1 MLKKTLAM
9 LLALLMM
16 LSLAACVINIHDGDP
31 DDGKKQEQTTKDPD
45 PTKDPERTGEPQE
58 TEDPA
63 DAKFDEFKKTATIE
77 ETVLYNDNGIVI
89 TAKDLTYEYSGVTL
103 NVQLENNRDEDL
115 EFSSGS
121 CNSVNGY
128 TLSVGSLYCDVASG
142 KKTNEEMYFSYN
154 EMRLHGIYELAEL
167 GLQFTVADDDDFE
180 LSTDSIILK
189 TSAFDSYTFN
199 PKGFQDAVISDAA
212 KGEFEYSVDF
222 FDTKEL
228 YNSSGISLVSQTIV
242 TTDDG
247 QQLFLEFANDSSEPV
262 VVSIDRMAENGLV
275 LNSGCWT
282 WRMLGPS
289 THRVF
294 SMDLIE
300 DQYREALGI
309 TEIVSFSFD
318 VVLKNMD
325 FDVIDEG
332 ERVNVNVSDSS
343 APFDKTGIEAY
354 NNDGMCL
361 VFKGFI
367 EDPSEYRD
375 DIHALFIVEN
385 SAGEERYVNVDYDS
399 LSINGF
405 MTDFTCYSR
414 TLLDGEFAMLDIEI
428 TDELDIDDFS
438 DITELEFKLEIRD
451 EDYIQVSEPTISIQ
465 F

>member
-1 MLKKTLAM
+1 MLKKILAM
-9 LLALLMM
+9 LLAFVMM
-16 LSLAACVINIHDGDP
+16 LSLTACGGNEPTDNDAEP
-31 DDGKKQEQTTKDPD
+31 DDGKKQERVTEEPKETEEPEE
-45 PTKDPERTGEPQE
+45 PEEPER
-58 TEDPA
+58 D
-63 DAKFDEFKKTATIE
+63 KFDEFKQTATIE
-77 ETVLYNDNGIVI
+77 ETILYDDKDIVI

-128 TLSVGSLYCDVASG
+128 TLSVGNLYCDVASG

-180 LSTDSIILK
+180 LNTDSIILK

-262 VVSIDRMAENGLV
+262 VVSIDRIAENGLV

-282 WRMLGPS
+282 WRMLSPS

-332 ERVNVNVSDSS
+332 ERVSVNVSDAS

-451 EDYIQVSEPTISIQ
+451 EDYIQVSEPTVTVH

>member
-1 MLKKTLAM
+1 MLKKILAM
-9 LLALLMM
+9 LLAFVMM
-16 LSLAACVINIHDGDP
+16 LSLTACGGNKPTDNDAEP
-31 DDGKKQEQTTKDPD
+31 DDGKKQERVTEEPKETEEPEE
-45 PTKDPERTGEPQE
+45 PEEPER
-58 TEDPA
+58 D
-63 DAKFDEFKKTATIE
+63 KFDEFKQTATIE
-77 ETVLYNDNGIVI
+77 ETILYDDKDIVI

-128 TLSVGSLYCDVASG
+128 TLSVGNLYCDVASG

-361 VFKGFI
+361 AFKGFI
-367 EDPSEYRD
+367 EDPSDYRD

-451 EDYIQVSEPTISIQ
+451 EDYIQVSEPTVTVH

>member
-1 MLKKTLAM
+1 MLKKILAM
-9 LLALLMM
+9 LLAFVMM
-16 LSLAACVINIHDGDP
+16 LSLTACGGNKPTDNDAEP
-31 DDGKKQEQTTKDPD
+31 DDGKKQERVTEEPEETEE
-45 PTKDPERTGEPQE
+45 PER
-58 TEDPA
+58 D
-63 DAKFDEFKKTATIE
+63 KFDEFKQTATIE
-77 ETVLYNDNGIVI
+77 ETILYDDKDIVI
-89 TAKDLTYEYSGVTL
+89 TAKELTYEYSGVTL

-180 LSTDSIILK
+180 LNTDSIILK

-309 TEIVSFSFD
+309 TENVSFSFD

-451 EDYIQVSEPTISIQ
+451 EDYIQVSEPTVTVH

>member
-1 MLKKTLAM
+1 MLKKILAM
-9 LLALLMM
+9 LLAFVMM
-16 LSLAACVINIHDGDP
+16 LSLTACGGNKPTDNDAEP
-31 DDGKKQEQTTKDPD
+31 DDGKKQERVTEEPEETEEPGE
-45 PTKDPERTGEPQE
+45 PER
-58 TEDPA
+58 D
-63 DAKFDEFKKTATIE
+63 KFDEFKQTATIE
-77 ETVLYNDNGIVI
+77 ETILYDDKDIVI

-128 TLSVGSLYCDVASG
+128 TLSVGNLYCDVASG
-142 KKTNEEMYFSYN
+142 KKTNEEMYFSYD

-189 TSAFDSYTFN
+189 TSALDSYTFN

-309 TEIVSFSFD
+309 TENVSFSFD

-332 ERVNVNVSDSS
+332 ERVSVNVSDSS

-451 EDYIQVSEPTISIQ
+451 EDYIQVSEPTVTVH

>member
-1 MLKKTLAM
+1 
-9 LLALLMM
+9 
-16 LSLAACVINIHDGDP
+16 
-31 DDGKKQEQTTKDPD
+31 
-45 PTKDPERTGEPQE
+45 
-58 TEDPA
+58 
-63 DAKFDEFKKTATIE
+63 
-77 ETVLYNDNGIVI
+77 
-89 TAKDLTYEYSGVTL
+89 
-103 NVQLENNRDEDL
+103 
-115 EFSSGS
+115 
-121 CNSVNGY
+121 
-128 TLSVGSLYCDVASG
+128 
-142 KKTNEEMYFSYN
+142 
-154 EMRLHGIYELAEL
+154 
-167 GLQFTVADDDDFE
+167 
-180 LSTDSIILK
+180 
-189 TSAFDSYTFN
+189 
-199 PKGFQDAVISDAA
+199 
-212 KGEFEYSVDF
+212 
-222 FDTKEL
+222 
-228 YNSSGISLVSQTIV
+228 
-242 TTDDG
+242 
-247 QQLFLEFANDSSEPV
+247 
-262 VVSIDRMAENGLV
+262 
-275 LNSGCWT
+275 
-282 WRMLGPS
+282 
-289 THRVF
+289 
-294 SMDLIE
+294 MDLIE

-385 SAGEERYVNVDYDS
+385 SAGKERYVNVDYDS

-414 TLLDGEFAMLDIEI
+414 TLLDGEFAILDIEI

-451 EDYIQVSEPTISIQ
+451 EDYIQVSEPTVTVH

>member
-1 MLKKTLAM
+1 MLKKILAM
-9 LLALLMM
+9 LLAFVMM
-16 LSLAACVINIHDGDP
+16 LSLTACGGNKPTDNDAEP
-31 DDGKKQEQTTKDPD
+31 DDGKKQERVTEEPKETEEPEE
-45 PTKDPERTGEPQE
+45 PEEPER
-58 TEDPA
+58 D
-63 DAKFDEFKKTATIE
+63 KFDEFKQTATIE
-77 ETVLYNDNGIVI
+77 ETILYDDKDIVI

-128 TLSVGSLYCDVASG
+128 TLSVGNLYCDVASG

-154 EMRLHGIYELAEL
+154 EMRLHGIHELAEL

-367 EDPSEYRD
+367 EDPSDYRD

-451 EDYIQVSEPTISIQ
+451 EDYIQVSEPTVTVH

>member
-1 MLKKTLAM
+1 M
-9 LLALLMM
+9 
-16 LSLAACVINIHDGDP
+16 
-31 DDGKKQEQTTKDPD
+31 
-45 PTKDPERTGEPQE
+45 
-58 TEDPA
+58 
-63 DAKFDEFKKTATIE
+63 
-77 ETVLYNDNGIVI
+77 
-89 TAKDLTYEYSGVTL
+89 TL

-128 TLSVGSLYCDVASG
+128 TLSVGNLYCDVASG
-142 KKTNEEMYFSYN
+142 KKTNEEMYFSYD

-309 TEIVSFSFD
+309 TENVSFSFD

-451 EDYIQVSEPTISIQ
+451 EDYIQVSEPTVTVH

>member
-1 MLKKTLAM
+1 
-9 LLALLMM
+9 
-16 LSLAACVINIHDGDP
+16 
-31 DDGKKQEQTTKDPD
+31 
-45 PTKDPERTGEPQE
+45 
-58 TEDPA
+58 
-63 DAKFDEFKKTATIE
+63 
-77 ETVLYNDNGIVI
+77 
-89 TAKDLTYEYSGVTL
+89 
-103 NVQLENNRDEDL
+103 
-115 EFSSGS
+115 
-121 CNSVNGY
+121 
-128 TLSVGSLYCDVASG
+128 
-142 KKTNEEMYFSYN
+142 MYFSYN

-180 LSTDSIILK
+180 LNTDSIILK

-262 VVSIDRMAENGLV
+262 VVSIDRIAENGLV

-282 WRMLGPS
+282 WEMLGPS

-354 NNDGMCL
+354 NNDGMHL

-451 EDYIQVSEPTISIQ
+451 EDYIQVSEPTVTVH

>member
-1 MLKKTLAM
+1 MLKKILAM
-9 LLALLMM
+9 LLAFVMM
-16 LSLAACVINIHDGDP
+16 LSLTACGGNKPTDNDAEP
-31 DDGKKQEQTTKDPD
+31 DDGKKQERVTEEPKETEEPEE
-45 PTKDPERTGEPQE
+45 PEEPER
-58 TEDPA
+58 D
-63 DAKFDEFKKTATIE
+63 KFDEFKQTATIE
-77 ETVLYNDNGIVI
+77 ETILYDDKDIVI

-128 TLSVGSLYCDVASG
+128 TLSVGNLYCDVASG

-180 LSTDSIILK
+180 LNTDSIILK

-262 VVSIDRMAENGLV
+262 VVSINRIAENGLV

-282 WRMLGPS
+282 WEMLSPS

-354 NNDGMCL
+354 NNDGMHL

-375 DIHALFIVEN
+375 AIHALFIVEN

-451 EDYIQVSEPTISIQ
+451 EDYIQVSEPTVTVH

>member
-1 MLKKTLAM
+1 MSKKILAM
-9 LLALLMM
+9 LLAFVMM
-16 LSLAACVINIHDGDP
+16 LSLTACGGNKPAEP
-31 DDGKKQEQTTKDPD
+31 DDDGNRQERVTEEPKKTAEPEETEE
-45 PTKDPERTGEPQE
+45 PER
-58 TEDPA
+58 D
-63 DAKFDEFKKTATIE
+63 KFDEFKQTATIE
-77 ETVLYNDNGIVI
+77 ETILYDDKDIVI

-180 LSTDSIILK
+180 LNTDSIILK

-367 EDPSEYRD
+367 EDPSDYRD

-414 TLLDGEFAMLDIEI
+414 TLLDGEFAILDIEI

-451 EDYIQVSEPTISIQ
+451 EDYIQVSEPTVTVH

>member
-1 MLKKTLAM
+1 MLKKILATM
-9 LLALLMM
+9 LAFVMM
-16 LSLAACVINIHDGDP
+16 LSLTACGVNKPTDNDAEP
-31 DDGKKQEQTTKDPD
+31 DDGKKQERVTEEPKETEEPEE
-45 PTKDPERTGEPQE
+45 PEEPER
-58 TEDPA
+58 D
-63 DAKFDEFKKTATIE
+63 KFDEFKQTATIE
-77 ETVLYNDNGIVI
+77 ETILYDDKDIVI

-309 TEIVSFSFD
+309 TENVSFSFD

-385 SAGEERYVNVDYDS
+385 SAGKERYVNVDYDS

-414 TLLDGEFAMLDIEI
+414 TLLDGEFAILDIEI

-451 EDYIQVSEPTISIQ
+451 EDYIQVSEPTVTVH

>member
-1 MLKKTLAM
+1 MLKKILAM
-9 LLALLMM
+9 LLAFVMM
-16 LSLAACVINIHDGDP
+16 LSLTACGGNEPTDNDAEP
-31 DDGKKQEQTTKDPD
+31 DDGKKQERVTEEPKETEEPEE
-45 PTKDPERTGEPQE
+45 PEEPER
-58 TEDPA
+58 D
-63 DAKFDEFKKTATIE
+63 KFDEFKQTATIE
-77 ETVLYNDNGIVI
+77 ETILYDDKDIVI

-128 TLSVGSLYCDVASG
+128 TLSVGNLYCDVASG

-282 WRMLGPS
+282 RRMLGPS

-367 EDPSEYRD
+367 EDPSDYRD

-451 EDYIQVSEPTISIQ
+451 EDYIQVSEPTVTVH

>member
-1 MLKKTLAM
+1 MFKKTLAI

-31 DDGKKQEQTTKDPD
+31 DDGNKQEQTTKDPD

-89 TAKDLTYEYSGVTL
+89 TAKDLTYEDSGVAL
-103 NVQLENNRDEDL
+103 NLLLENNRDEDL

-128 TLSVGSLYCDVASG
+128 TLSVGNLYCDVASG
-142 KKTNEEMYFSYN
+142 KKTNEEMYFSYD

-309 TEIVSFSFD
+309 TENVSFSFD

-385 SAGEERYVNVDYDS
+385 SAGKERYVNVDYDS

-414 TLLDGEFAMLDIEI
+414 TLLDGEFAILDIEI

-451 EDYIQVSEPTISIQ
+451 EDYIQVSEPTVTVH

>member
-1 MLKKTLAM
+1 MLKKILAM
-9 LLALLMM
+9 LLAFVMM
-16 LSLAACVINIHDGDP
+16 LSLTACGGNKPTDNDAEP
-31 DDGKKQEQTTKDPD
+31 DDGKKQERVTEEPEETEEPGE
-45 PTKDPERTGEPQE
+45 PER
-58 TEDPA
+58 D
-63 DAKFDEFKKTATIE
+63 KFDEFKQTATIE
-77 ETVLYNDNGIVI
+77 ETILYDDKDIVI

-128 TLSVGSLYCDVASG
+128 TLSVGNLYCDVASG
-142 KKTNEEMYFSYN
+142 KKTNEEMYFSYD

-309 TEIVSFSFD
+309 TENVSFSFD

-332 ERVNVNVSDSS
+332 ERVSVNVSDSS

-451 EDYIQVSEPTISIQ
+451 EDYIQVSYPTVTVH

>member
-1 MLKKTLAM
+1 MLKKILAM
-9 LLALLMM
+9 LLAFVMM
-16 LSLAACVINIHDGDP
+16 LSLTACGGNKPTDNDAEP
-31 DDGKKQEQTTKDPD
+31 DDGKKQERVTEEPKETEEPEE
-45 PTKDPERTGEPQE
+45 PEEPER
-58 TEDPA
+58 D
-63 DAKFDEFKKTATIE
+63 KFDEFKQTATIE
-77 ETVLYNDNGIVI
+77 ETILYDDKDIVI

-128 TLSVGSLYCDVASG
+128 TLSVGNLYCDVASG

-367 EDPSEYRD
+367 EDPSDYRD

-451 EDYIQVSEPTISIQ
+451 EDYIQVSKPTVTVH

>member
-1 MLKKTLAM
+1 MLKKILAM
-9 LLALLMM
+9 LLAFVMM
-16 LSLAACVINIHDGDP
+16 LSLTACGGNEPTDNDAEP
-31 DDGKKQEQTTKDPD
+31 DDGKKQERVTEEPKETEEPEE
-45 PTKDPERTGEPQE
+45 PEEPER
-58 TEDPA
+58 D
-63 DAKFDEFKKTATIE
+63 KFDEFKQTATIE
-77 ETVLYNDNGIVI
+77 ETILYDDKDIVI

-128 TLSVGSLYCDVASG
+128 TLSVGNLYCDVASG

-180 LSTDSIILK
+180 LNTDSIILK

-262 VVSIDRMAENGLV
+262 VVSINRIAENGLV

-282 WRMLGPS
+282 WEMLSPS

-354 NNDGMCL
+354 NNDGMHL

-375 DIHALFIVEN
+375 AIHALFIVEN

-451 EDYIQVSEPTISIQ
+451 EDYIQVSEPTVTVH

>member
-1 MLKKTLAM
+1 MLKKILAM
-9 LLALLMM
+9 LLAFVMM
-16 LSLAACVINIHDGDP
+16 LSLTACGGNEPTDNDAEPDG
-31 DDGKKQEQTTKDPD
+31 GKKQERVTEEPKETEEPEE
-45 PTKDPERTGEPQE
+45 PEEPER
-58 TEDPA
+58 D
-63 DAKFDEFKKTATIE
+63 KFDEFKQTATIE
-77 ETVLYNDNGIVI
+77 ETILYDDKDIVI

-128 TLSVGSLYCDVASG
+128 TLSVGNLYCDVASG

-180 LSTDSIILK
+180 LNTDSIILK

-262 VVSIDRMAENGLV
+262 VVSINRIAENGLV

-282 WRMLGPS
+282 WEMLSPS

-354 NNDGMCL
+354 NNDGMHL

-375 DIHALFIVEN
+375 AIHALFIVEN

-451 EDYIQVSEPTISIQ
+451 EDYIQVSEPTVTVH

>member
-1 MLKKTLAM
+1 MLKKILAM
-9 LLALLMM
+9 LLAFVMM
-16 LSLAACVINIHDGDP
+16 LSLTACGGNKPTDNDAKP
-31 DDGKKQEQTTKDPD
+31 DDGKKQERVTDEPEETEEPEE
-45 PTKDPERTGEPQE
+45 PEEPER
-58 TEDPA
+58 D
-63 DAKFDEFKKTATIE
+63 KFDEFKQTATIE
-77 ETVLYNDNGIVI
+77 ETILYDDKDIVI

-180 LSTDSIILK
+180 LNTDSIILK

-262 VVSIDRMAENGLV
+262 VVSINRIAENGLV

-282 WRMLGPS
+282 WEMLSPS

-385 SAGEERYVNVDYDS
+385 SAGKERYVNVDYDS

-414 TLLDGEFAMLDIEI
+414 TLLDGEFAILDIEI

-451 EDYIQVSEPTISIQ
+451 EDYIQVSEPTVTVH

>member
-1 MLKKTLAM
+1 MLKKILAM
-9 LLALLMM
+9 LLAFVMM
-16 LSLAACVINIHDGDP
+16 LSLTACGGNKPTDNDAEP
-31 DDGKKQEQTTKDPD
+31 DDGKKQERVTEEPAETEEPEE
-45 PTKDPERTGEPQE
+45 PEEPER
-58 TEDPA
+58 D
-63 DAKFDEFKKTATIE
+63 KFDEFKQTATIE
-77 ETVLYNDNGIVI
+77 ETILYDDKDIVI

-128 TLSVGSLYCDVASG
+128 TLSVGNLYCDVASG

-199 PKGFQDAVISDAA
+199 PKGFQDTVISDAA

-385 SAGEERYVNVDYDS
+385 SAGKERYVNVDYDS

-414 TLLDGEFAMLDIEI
+414 TLLDGEFAILDIEI

-451 EDYIQVSEPTISIQ
+451 EDYIQVSEPTVTVH

>member
-1 MLKKTLAM
+1 MLKKILAM
-9 LLALLMM
+9 LLALIMM
-16 LSLAACVINIHDGDP
+16 LSLTACGGNKPTDNDAEP
-31 DDGKKQEQTTKDPD
+31 DDGKKQERVTEEPKETEEPEE
-45 PTKDPERTGEPQE
+45 PEEPER
-58 TEDPA
+58 D
-63 DAKFDEFKKTATIE
+63 KFDEFKQTATIE
-77 ETVLYNDNGIVI
+77 ETILYDDKDIVI

-142 KKTNEEMYFSYN
+142 KKTNEKMYFSYN

>member
-1 MLKKTLAM
+1 MLKKILAM
-9 LLALLMM
+9 LLAFVMM
-16 LSLAACVINIHDGDP
+16 LSLTACGGNKPTDNDAEP
-31 DDGKKQEQTTKDPD
+31 DDGKKQERVTEEPEEPEEPEETEEPEE
-45 PTKDPERTGEPQE
+45 PER
-58 TEDPA
+58 D
-63 DAKFDEFKKTATIE
+63 KFDEFKQTATIE
-77 ETVLYNDNGIVI
+77 ETILYDDKDIVI

-128 TLSVGSLYCDVASG
+128 TLSVGNLYCDVASG
-142 KKTNEEMYFSYN
+142 KKTNEEMYFSYD

-309 TEIVSFSFD
+309 TENVSFSFD

-414 TLLDGEFAMLDIEI
+414 TLLDGEFAILDIEI

-451 EDYIQVSEPTISIQ
+451 EDYIQVSEPTVTVH

>member
-1 MLKKTLAM
+1 MLKKILAM
-9 LLALLMM
+9 LLAFVMM
-16 LSLAACVINIHDGDP
+16 LSLTACGGNEPADNDAEP
-31 DDGKKQEQTTKDPD
+31 DDGKKQERVTEEPKETEEPEE
-45 PTKDPERTGEPQE
+45 PEEPER
-58 TEDPA
+58 D
-63 DAKFDEFKKTATIE
+63 KFDEFKQTATIE
-77 ETVLYNDNGIVI
+77 ETILYDDKDIVI

-128 TLSVGSLYCDVASG
+128 TLSVGNLYCDVASG

-309 TEIVSFSFD
+309 TENVSFSFD

-354 NNDGMCL
+354 NNYGMCL

-367 EDPSEYRD
+367 EDPSDYRD

-414 TLLDGEFAMLDIEI
+414 TLLDGEFAILDIEI

-451 EDYIQVSEPTISIQ
+451 EDYIQVSEPTVTVH

>member
-45 PTKDPERTGEPQE
+45 LTKDPERTGEPQE

-89 TAKDLTYEYSGVTL
+89 TAKDLTYEDSGVTL
-103 NVQLENNRDEDL
+103 NVLLENNRDEEL
-115 EFSSGS
+115 SFSSVNS
-121 CNSVNGY
+121 TSVNGY
-128 TLSVGSLYCDVASG
+128 MLYGGNLNCDVAAG
-142 KKTNEEMYFSYN
+142 EKADGEMYISYN

-309 TEIVSFSFD
+309 TENVSFSFD

-385 SAGEERYVNVDYDS
+385 SAGKERYVNVDYDS

-414 TLLDGEFAMLDIEI
+414 TLLDGEFAILDIEI

-451 EDYIQVSEPTISIQ
+451 EDYIQVSEPTVTVH

>member
-1 MLKKTLAM
+1 MLKKILAM
-9 LLALLMM
+9 LLAFVMM
-16 LSLAACVINIHDGDP
+16 LSLTACGGNKPTDNDAEP
-31 DDGKKQEQTTKDPD
+31 DDGKKQERVTEEPAETEEPEE
-45 PTKDPERTGEPQE
+45 PEEPER
-58 TEDPA
+58 D
-63 DAKFDEFKKTATIE
+63 KFDEFKQTATIE
-77 ETVLYNDNGIVI
+77 ETILYDDKDIVI

-128 TLSVGSLYCDVASG
+128 TLSVGNLYCDVASG

-309 TEIVSFSFD
+309 TENVSFSFD

-451 EDYIQVSEPTISIQ
+451 EDYIQVSEPTVTVH

>member
-1 MLKKTLAM
+1 MLKKILAM
-9 LLALLMM
+9 LLAFVMM
-16 LSLAACVINIHDGDP
+16 LSLTACGGNKPTDNDAEP
-31 DDGKKQEQTTKDPD
+31 DDGKKQERVTEEPEETEEPGE
-45 PTKDPERTGEPQE
+45 PER
-58 TEDPA
+58 D
-63 DAKFDEFKKTATIE
+63 KFDEFKQTATIE
-77 ETVLYNDNGIVI
+77 ETILYDDKDIVI

-128 TLSVGSLYCDVASG
+128 TLSVGNLYCDVASG
-142 KKTNEEMYFSYN
+142 KKTNEEMYFSYD

-309 TEIVSFSFD
+309 TENVSFSFD

-332 ERVNVNVSDSS
+332 ERVSVNVSDSS

-451 EDYIQVSEPTISIQ
+451 EDYIQVSEPTVTVH

>member
-1 MLKKTLAM
+1 MLKKILAM
-9 LLALLMM
+9 LLAFVMM
-16 LSLAACVINIHDGDP
+16 LSLTACGGNTPTEP
-31 DDGKKQEQTTKDPD
+31 DDDGNRQERVTEEPKKTAEPEETEE
-45 PTKDPERTGEPQE
+45 PER
-58 TEDPA
+58 D
-63 DAKFDEFKKTATIE
+63 KFDEFKQTATIE
-77 ETVLYNDNGIVI
+77 ETILYDDKDIVI

-128 TLSVGSLYCDVASG
+128 TLSVGNLYCDVASG
-142 KKTNEEMYFSYN
+142 KKTNEEMYFSYD

-309 TEIVSFSFD
+309 TENVSFSFD

-367 EDPSEYRD
+367 EDPSGYSD

-385 SAGEERYVNVDYDS
+385 SAGKERYVNVDYDS

-414 TLLDGEFAMLDIEI
+414 TLLDGEFAILDIEI

-451 EDYIQVSEPTISIQ
+451 EDYIQVSEPTVTVH

>member
-1 MLKKTLAM
+1 MLKKILAM
-9 LLALLMM
+9 LLALIMM
-16 LSLAACVINIHDGDP
+16 LSLTACGGNKPTDNDAEP
-31 DDGKKQEQTTKDPD
+31 DDGKKQERVTEEPKETEEPEE
-45 PTKDPERTGEPQE
+45 PEEPER
-58 TEDPA
+58 D
-63 DAKFDEFKKTATIE
+63 KFDEFKQTATIE
-77 ETVLYNDNGIVI
+77 ETILYDDKDIVI

-309 TEIVSFSFD
+309 TEIVPFSFD

>member
-1 MLKKTLAM
+1 MLKKILAM
-9 LLALLMM
+9 LLAFVMM
-16 LSLAACVINIHDGDP
+16 LSLTACGGNKPTDNDAKP
-31 DDGKKQEQTTKDPD
+31 DDGKKQERVTDEPEETEEPEE
-45 PTKDPERTGEPQE
+45 PEEPER
-58 TEDPA
+58 D
-63 DAKFDEFKKTATIE
+63 KFDEFKQTATIE
-77 ETVLYNDNGIVI
+77 ETILYDDKDIVI

-180 LSTDSIILK
+180 LNTDSIILK

-262 VVSIDRMAENGLV
+262 VVSINRIAENGLV

-282 WRMLGPS
+282 WEMLSPS

-385 SAGEERYVNVDYDS
+385 SAGKERYVNVDYDS

-451 EDYIQVSEPTISIQ
+451 EDYIQVSEPTVTVH

>member
-1 MLKKTLAM
+1 MFKKTLAI

-31 DDGKKQEQTTKDPD
+31 DDGNKQEQTTKDPD

-89 TAKDLTYEYSGVTL
+89 TAKDLTYEDSGVAL
-103 NVQLENNRDEDL
+103 NLLLENNRDEEL
-115 EFSSGS
+115 SFSSVNS
-121 CNSVNGY
+121 TSVNGY
-128 TLSVGSLYCDVASG
+128 MLYGGNLNCDVAAG
-142 KKTNEEMYFSYN
+142 EKADGEMYISYN

-309 TEIVSFSFD
+309 TENVSFSFD

-385 SAGEERYVNVDYDS
+385 SAGKERYVNVDYDS

-414 TLLDGEFAMLDIEI
+414 TLLDGEFAILDIEI

-451 EDYIQVSEPTISIQ
+451 EDYIQVSEPTVTVH

>member
-1 MLKKTLAM
+1 MLKKILAM
-9 LLALLMM
+9 LLAFVMM
-16 LSLAACVINIHDGDP
+16 LSLTACGGNKPTDNDAEP
-31 DDGKKQEQTTKDPD
+31 DDGKKHERVTKEPEETEE
-45 PTKDPERTGEPQE
+45 PEEPEEPER
-58 TEDPA
+58 D
-63 DAKFDEFKKTATIE
+63 KFDEFKQTATIE
-77 ETVLYNDNGIVI
+77 ETILYDDKDIVI
-89 TAKDLTYEYSGVTL
+89 TAKELTYEYSGVTL

-180 LSTDSIILK
+180 LNTDSIILK

-262 VVSIDRMAENGLV
+262 VVSINRIAENGLV

-282 WRMLGPS
+282 WEMLSPS

-385 SAGEERYVNVDYDS
+385 SAGKERYVNVDYDS

-414 TLLDGEFAMLDIEI
+414 TLLDGEFAILDIEI

-451 EDYIQVSEPTISIQ
+451 EDYIQVSEPTVTVH